1 MSKGLLFTY
10 LLTMI
15 GLVFGVLNPFVG
27 LCAYICLAI
36 INPTSLWFFSVP
48 DKFFGIAGYSF
59 LVGVSMLIGW
69 LFAGFGK
76 WNFGQKVSVIVMC
89 LVFNFFWMYISAA
102 ANGVLP
108 LGASNQLV
116 QFVKLY
122 LAFFLGLTIIN
133 NIRQLKTL
141 IWVIILS
148 EGYVAYDL
156 NNSYM
161 DGFNRLTEVGFAGM
175 DNNFFVLTMVIN
187 AVLAFYTGLYD
198 PKLWRKGIAFFI
210 AALNAHVIFFSMSRG
225 GMLSL
230 LISGIAIVWF
240 IPKKPS
246 YIAFMIIAICA
257 ALYMAGPSV
266 RERFAS
272 TFVDSKERDASSQGR
287 LKSWK
292 NCLAVMRDNPIFGV
306 GLRQWLPYTRS
317 HHGMAIEAHS
327 MWMQASA
334 EQGVPGILSLLGTFG
349 FTILYLMKV
358 ANVRTQTSD
367 PYIHIVAQM
376 ALCALIGFCLGA
388 QFVSVFAMEISYYTV
403 MIGCIVL
410 KFQNEYE
417 TQNQYASQLITEE
430 GTLYYR
436 YE

>member
-15 GLVFGVLNPFVG
+15 GVVFGVLNPFVG
-27 LCAYICLAI
+27 LCTYICLAI

-76 WNFGQKVSVIVMC
+76 WNFGQKAAAIVMC

-108 LGASNQLV
+108 LGASHQLV

-187 AVLAFYTGLYD
+187 AVLAFYTGLFET
-198 PKLWRKGIAFFI
+198 KLWRKGLAFFI
-210 AALNAHVIFFSMSRG
+210 AALNTHVIFFSMSRG

-230 LISGIAIVWF
+230 LISGVAIVWF

-246 YIAFMIIAICA
+246 YIAFMIIALCA

-272 TFVDSKERDASSQGR
+272 AFVDSKERDASSQGR

-292 NCLAVMRDNPIFGV
+292 NCLAVMRENPVFGI
-306 GLRQWLPYTRS
+306 GLRQWLPYTKAN
-317 HHGMAIEAHS
+317 HGMHIEAHS

-358 ANVRTQTSD
+358 ANERTPTSD
-367 PYIHIVAQM
+367 PYIHTVAQM

-403 MIGCIVL
+403 MIGCIAL

-417 TQNQYASQLITEE
+417 NHNQYAPSLMSEQTY
-430 GTLYYR
+430 YYR

>member
-10 LLTMI
+10 LLTMVGI
-15 GLVFGVLNPFVG
+15 VFGILNPFVG

-48 DKFFGIAGYSF
+48 VKFFGIAGYSF
-59 LVGVSMLIGW
+59 LVGVSMLVGW
-69 LFAGFGK
+69 FFAGFGK
-76 WNFGQKVSVIVMC
+76 WNFGQKVSTIVFL
-89 LVFNFFWMYISAA
+89 LVFNFFWMYSSAA
-102 ANGVLP
+102 MNGVLAF
-108 LGASNQLV
+108 GASAQLI

-122 LAFFLGLTIIN
+122 LAFFMGLTIIH

-161 DGFNRLTEVGFAGM
+161 DGFNRLTEIGFAGM

-187 AVLAFYTGLYD
+187 AVLAFYTGLFE
-198 PKLWRKGIAFFI
+198 PKLWRKGLAFFI
-210 AALNAHVIFFSMSRG
+210 AALNTHVILFSMSRG

-230 LISGIAIVWF
+230 LISGIAVVWF

-246 YIAFMIIAICA
+246 YILFMIIAICA

-272 TFVDSKERDASSQGR
+272 AFVDDKERDESSQGR

-292 NCLAVMRDNPIFGV
+292 NCLVVMRDNPVFGI
-306 GLRQWLPYTRS
+306 GLRQWLPYTRA
-317 HHGMAIEAHS
+317 HHGMTIEAHS
-327 MWMQASA
+327 MWMQAAA
-334 EQGVPGILSLLGTFG
+334 EQGAPGFLSLLGTFG
-349 FTILYLMKV
+349 LTILYLMKV
-358 ANVRTQTSD
+358 ANERTPTSD
-367 PYIHIVAQM
+367 PFIHTTAQM
-376 ALCALIGFCLGA
+376 VLCALIGFCIGA

-403 MIGCIVL
+403 MIGCIAL
-410 KFQNEYE
+410 KFQNAYDS
-417 TQNQYASQLITEE
+417 QNQYSPQLMTEE
-430 GTLYYR
+430 VYYR

>member
-1 MSKGLLFTY
+1 MSKGLIFTN

-15 GLVFGVLNPFVG
+15 GIVFGILNPFVG

-59 LVGVSMLIGW
+59 LVGISMLIGW

-76 WNFGQKVSVIVMC
+76 WNLGQKAATIVVL
-89 LVFNFFWMYISAA
+89 LVFNFFWMYISSA
-102 ANGVLP
+102 ANGVLNF
-108 LGASNQLV
+108 GASAQLI

-122 LAFFLGLTIIN
+122 LAFFMGITIIKN
-133 NIRQLKTL
+133 TQQLKAL

-161 DGFNRLTEVGFAGM
+161 NGFNRLTEVGFAGM

-187 AVLAFYTGLYD
+187 AVLAFYTGLFET
-198 PKLWRKGIAFFI
+198 KLWRKGLAFFI

-230 LISGIAIVWF
+230 LVSGIAIIWF

-266 RERFAS
+266 RERFSSA
-272 TFVDSKERDASSQGR
+272 FVDAKERDESSQGR

-292 NCLAVMRDNPIFGV
+292 NCLITMRDKPIFGI
-306 GLRQWLPYTRS
+306 GLRQWLPYTVS
-317 HHGMAIEAHS
+317 KHGMHIEAHS
-327 MWMQASA
+327 MWMQSAA
-334 EQGVPGILSLLGTFG
+334 EQGVPGVLSLVGAFG
-349 FTILYLMKV
+349 LTILYLIRISKE
-358 ANVRTQTSD
+358 RTPTPD
-367 PYIHIVAQM
+367 PFLHTVAQM
-376 ALCALIGFCLGA
+376 TLCALIGFCIGA
-388 QFVSVFAMEISYYTV
+388 QFVSVFAMEISYYTI
-403 MIGCIVL
+403 MIGCIAL
-410 KFQNEYE
+410 KFQNEYDS
-417 TQNQYASQLITEE
+417 QNQYVPNLATDQV
-430 GTLYYR
+430 YYR

>member
-1 MSKGLLFTY
+1 MSKGLLFTN
-10 LLTMI
+10 LLTI
-15 GLVFGVLNPFVG
+15 FGIVFGVLNPFIG

-59 LVGVSMLIGW
+59 LVGVSMIVGW

-76 WNFGQKVSVIVMC
+76 WNFGQKVTIIVFF

-102 ANGVLP
+102 ANGVL
-108 LGASNQLV
+108 GAGAGAQLI

-122 LAFFLGLTIIN
+122 LAFFLGITIIKD
-133 NIRQLKTL
+133 IKQLKTL

-187 AVLAFYTGLYD
+187 AVLAFYMGLHD
-198 PKLWRKGIAFFI
+198 SKLWRKGLAFFI

-230 LISGIAIVWF
+230 LISGIAVVWF

-246 YIAFMIIAICA
+246 YIAFMILAVCI

-266 RERFAS
+266 RERFSS
-272 TFVDSKERDASSQGR
+272 TFVDSKERDSSSQGR

-292 NCLAVMRDNPIFGV
+292 NCLAVMRDKPIFGV

-317 HHGMAIEAHS
+317 HHGMGIEAHS

-349 FTILYLMKV
+349 LTIWYLMKV
-358 ANVRTQTSD
+358 AKERTPTSD
-367 PYIHIVAQM
+367 PFIHTVAQM
-376 ALCALIGFCLGA
+376 SLCALIGFCIGA

-403 MIGCIVL
+403 MIGCIAL

-417 TQNQYASQLITEE
+417 KNNQYTPQLMTEE
-430 GTLYYR
+430 HYYR

>member
-15 GLVFGVLNPFVG
+15 GIVFGVLNPFVG

-36 INPTSLWFFSVP
+36 INPTSLWFYSVP

-59 LVGVSMLIGW
+59 LVGVSMLVGW

-76 WNFGQKVSVIVMC
+76 WNFGQKAGLIIML

-102 ANGVLP
+102 ANGVLAY
-108 LGASNQLV
+108 GASHQLI

-122 LAFFLGLTIIN
+122 LAFFLGVTIIN
-133 NIRQLKTL
+133 SISQLKTL
-141 IWVIILS
+141 IWVIIIS

-187 AVLAFYTGLYD
+187 AVLAFYTGLYE
-198 PKLWRKGIAFFI
+198 PKLWRKGLAFFI

-240 IPKKPS
+240 MPKKPS
-246 YIAFMIIAICA
+246 YIAFMILAACA
-257 ALYMAGPSV
+257 AMYMAGPSV
-266 RERFAS
+266 RARFA
-272 TFVDSKERDASSQGR
+272 TAFVDEKERDSSSQGR
-287 LKSWK
+287 LTSWK
-292 NCLAVMRDNPIFGV
+292 NCLATMRDNPVCGI
-306 GLRQWLPYTRS
+306 GLRYWLPYTRM
-317 HHGMAIEAHS
+317 HHGMPIEAHS

-334 EQGVPGILSLLGTFG
+334 EQGVPGILSLLGMFG
-349 FTILYLMKV
+349 FTILYLIRV
-358 ANVRTQTSD
+358 ANERTPTSD
-367 PYIHIVAQM
+367 PYIHTVAQM
-376 ALCALIGFCLGA
+376 VLCALIGFCIGA
-388 QFVSVFAMEISYYTV
+388 QFVSVFAMEISYFTV
-403 MIGCIVL
+403 MIGCIAL
-410 KFQNEYE
+410 KFQNDYDIH
-417 TQNQYASQLITEE
+417 NQYVPQLMTEE
-430 GTLYYR
+430 TYYQ